1 MSGRGNRRSRPAAPE
16 PQEIQET
23 RGAGPGSG
31 SGAGSGSGSGAD
43 TKGRTG
49 VNSRSGAAGS
59 GTGAGHGERRPYA
72 ETYGNPARERS
83 RGSVSDVTTDGV
95 HGRRPDRAAL
105 VGGQDLRPDGA
116 RHGGGGRHRR
126 QRGRRGRGG
135 EPTVVPEARFEP
147 APASASPDGS
157 GTSYYG
163 RPILNRPSWSQWD
176 IGGYFFLG
184 GLAGAGSVLAA
195 AAELTRRPR
204 MARALK
210 TTSTAAI
217 AGSAAA
223 LIHDLGRPARF
234 ANMLRVCK
242 PTSPM
247 SVGSWLL
254 AGYGPLTGAAA
265 VSDLTGL
272 LPRAGRTATVGAALL
287 GPAVAAYT
295 AVLAADTAVP
305 GWHEGYRELPF
316 VFTGSAATAAAGAAL
331 VAAPAAEAGPARS
344 VALAGAGLETAAMT
358 AMQRRLGLVA
368 EVYRSGRAGRLLRT
382 AQTLSAAGAAG
393 AAASALLPRRGA
405 GRGAGRAV
413 AAVSGLALLASS
425 ACTRLGVFH
434 AGLRS
439 AEDPK
444 YTVLPQRERL
454 REREERRAREERP
467 RGDG

>member
-1 MSGRGNRRSRPAAPE
+1 MNDAADDRDPKGRQHEDGSA
-16 PQEIQET
+16 
-23 RGAGPGSG
+23 GSAGPPGSAG
-31 SGAGSGSGSGAD
+31 PSGASGAD
-43 TKGRTG
+43 GP
-49 VNSRSGAAGS
+49 SGEQ
-59 GTGAGHGERRPYA
+59 GTYA

-83 RGSVSDVTTDGV
+83 RGSISDVTTEGV
-95 HGRRPDRAAL
+95 YGRRPDRAAL
-105 VGGQDLRPDGA
+105 VGGQDLRPGGQDG
-116 RHGGGGRHRR
+116 HGGQDGQRRGPGGRRR
-126 QRGRRGRGG
+126 GKRGRRGGGG
-135 EPTVVPEARFEP
+135 EATVVPEARFTP
-147 APASASPDGS
+147 APGTSDSSDSADS
-157 GTSYYG
+157 SYYG
-163 RPILNRPSWSQWD
+163 RPILNLPSWSQWD

-184 GLAGAGSVLAA
+184 GLAGAGSVLAG

-204 MARALK
+204 TARALK
-210 TTSTAAI
+210 VSSTVAI

-223 LIHDLGRPARF
+223 LVHDLGRPSRF
-234 ANMLRVCK
+234 ANMLRVLK

-254 AGYGPLTGAAA
+254 AGYGPLSGAAA

-316 VFTGSAATAAAGAAL
+316 VFTGSAATAASGMAL

-344 VALAGAGLETAAMT
+344 VALAGAGLENAAMK
-358 AMQRRLGLVA
+358 AMERRLGVVA
-368 EVYRSGRAGRLLRT
+368 ETYRSGRAGRLLR
-382 AQTLSAAGAAG
+382 AAEALSAVGTAGAAG
-393 AAASALLPRRGA
+393 SALLRGRRG
-405 GRGAGRAV
+405 GRTV
-413 AAVSGLALLASS
+413 AAASGLALLAAS

-454 REREERRAREERP
+454 RNREQEQQRQQEQQPGDQRR
-467 RGDG
+467 